1 MVTHELLPGGPHDSG
16 MGLLSKITGGPDKK
30 LLETGLLG
38 RGIITDVTLTGTT
51 IQTGN
56 GLVQRVCTFTVEVS
70 LDGKAP
76 YMASC
81 KQRIPEIQLPRIQP
95 GSTTVAVRA
104 NPAELTQIALD
115 FSTGPPVVTTP
126 GPSAGNSAAGILAT
140 GEPGQAVIVQYQP
153 LGKRNQAGVDIY
165 AYLLTVMPEG
175 RDPYQI
181 QVGNPTPP
189 AALPFL
195 FAGSRVPVKIGS
207 NPNAVVIDWEMAAA
221 QNPR

>member
-1 MVTHELLPGGPHDSG
+1 MTPRHGNTHDSG

-38 RGIITDVTLTGTT
+38 RGIITGVTPTGTT
-51 IQTGN
+51 IQSGN
-56 GLVQRVCTFTVEVS
+56 GLVQRICLFTVEVS

-76 YMASC
+76 YTATC
-81 KQRIPEIQLPRIQP
+81 KQRIPEIQIPQIQP
-95 GSTTVAVRA
+95 GGTTVAIRA
-104 NPAELTQIALD
+104 NPAEPAQIALD
-115 FSTGPPVVTTP
+115 FRTEPPVVTTP
-126 GPSAGNSAAGILAT
+126 GGTGNHSAADILAT
-140 GEPGQAVIVQYQP
+140 GEPAQAVIVEYQP
-153 LGKRNQAGVDIY
+153 LGKRNPAGIDLY

-195 FAGSRVPVKIGS
+195 FAGSRVPVKIGTI
-207 NPNAVVIDWEMAAA
+207 PNAVAIDWAAAAAAA
-221 QNPR
+221 QDRR

>member
-1 MVTHELLPGGPHDSG
+1 

-38 RGIITDVTLTGTT
+38 RGIITGVTPTGTT
-51 IQTGN
+51 LQSGN
-56 GLVQRVCTFTVEVS
+56 GLVQRICLFTVEVS

-76 YMASC
+76 YTATC
-81 KQRIPEIQLPRIQP
+81 KQRIPEIQIPQIQP
-95 GSTTVAVRA
+95 GGTTVAIRA

-115 FSTGPPVVTTP
+115 FSTEPPVVTTP
-126 GPSAGNSAAGILAT
+126 GGTGNHSAADILAT
-140 GEPGQAVIVQYQP
+140 GEPAHAVIVEYQP
-153 LGKRNQAGVDIY
+153 LGKRNPAGIDLY

-195 FAGSRVPVKIGS
+195 FAGSRVPVKIGTI
-207 NPNAVVIDWEMAAA
+207 PNAVAIDWAAAAA
-221 QNPR
+221 QDRR